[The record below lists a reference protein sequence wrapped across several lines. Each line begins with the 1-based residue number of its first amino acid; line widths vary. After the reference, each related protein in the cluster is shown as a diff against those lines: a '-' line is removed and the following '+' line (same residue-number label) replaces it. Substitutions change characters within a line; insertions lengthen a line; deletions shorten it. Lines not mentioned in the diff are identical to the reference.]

1 MKNRRAAPASL
12 PCVPLFGSA
21 IFPRPGEVF
30 ARRRRSAPLQVLLSA
45 VECFQKD
52 YCKRKETAFLES
64 CRRSGSPPGRRSYR
78 PRNRALSN
86 SPLGCWLPRLRR
98 GRAVQVLLSAV
109 ECFQKD
115 YCKRKTT
122 AFLESCRRSGSPP
135 GRHSYRPRNR
145 GLTKAPLGLWLRH
158 KCRRPVQVLLSAGS
172 KFPKGLLQKK
182 RDSLFGKLSLK
193 CG

>member
-1 MKNRRAAPASL
+1 MERHGAVGCPACGVAVLSRVALADFSTVLERALKNRSAAPASL
-12 PCVPLFGSA
+12 PCVPLFGFA

-78 PRNRALSN
+78 PRNRALTN

-115 YCKRKTT
+115 YGKRKET
-122 AFLESCRRSGSPP
+122 AFLESC
-135 GRHSYRPRNR
+135 
-145 GLTKAPLGLWLRH
+145 L
-158 KCRRPVQVLLSAGS
+158 
-172 KFPKGLLQKK
+172 
-182 RDSLFGKLSLK
+182 
-193 CG
+193 